1 MESVYLNPEI
11 LSWRI
16 LFIAIMKT
24 IEDKNLDRDKLGIAL
39 QEFRD
44 AKEEFIKVIK
54 LANKEHILVKK
65 SEQYIQY
72 IDVYITFIDTVLKN
86 NSC

>member
-1 MESVYLNPEI
+1 
-11 LSWRI
+11 
-16 LFIAIMKT
+16 MKT